1 MPEKIELEVITPER
15 VVFND
20 KVRMVVA
27 RAIDGDIGIMA
38 GHTPLVTSLENSV
51 MSIDT
56 GEEEIPVPISD
67 GFMEVKPEKVNIIV
81 RTAELPDEID
91 VERARQARDRAQRRL
106 REERARIDEA
116 RAEAAL
122 ERAKARLRAAED
134 GRKGIS
140 YSDEA

>member
-1 MPEKIELEVITPER
+1 MPEKIQLEIVTPER
-15 VVFND
+15 IVFKD
-20 KVRMVVA
+20 RVRMVVA

-38 GHTPLVTSLENSV
+38 GHTPLVTALENSV
-51 MSIDT
+51 MNIDT

-67 GFMEVKPEKVNIIV
+67 GFMEVKPDKVSVIV
-81 RTAELPDEID
+81 RTAELPSEID
-91 VERARQARDRAQRRL
+91 VERARQAKERAQRRL
-106 REERARIDEA
+106 REERSRIDEA

-140 YSDEA
+140 YTEEA